1 MAKHKYTALILAI
14 LAFSLPFAT
23 LGYSPMWEKSYDGG
37 KNDYAN
43 SVVCDYQDN
52 IIVTGSTYQK
62 SWDYVTIKYDK
73 NGNVLWQNVEQEDGT
88 QEAHDV
94 AVDKQN
100 NVYVTGISSGRF
112 YTVKYSSDGKKQ
124 WAEKFNMG
132 SNDSGEGV
140 ATDSKGNVI
149 VVGHSLITNQYD
161 VYTVKYDKNGKMVWK
176 VVYQDAHDDFAY
188 DVVVDA
194 YDNII
199 VAGMTMGTSRVDTE
213 NSFMVLKY
221 NKDGKLLWRAQYD
234 GKQAHGMGVALDFEG
249 NVIIAGYVHNG
260 NDFDYKTVKFNK
272 DGKLLWHKSYNAGKD
287 DKAYAIAVD
296 KKDNIAITGSSYKGG
311 ALYFDYLTVI
321 YDKSGKQIWEQ
332 RQEIGEDD
340 QANGVAFDSRG
351 NVVVTGSVRLKSWE
365 FHTIKY
371 RN

>member
-1 MAKHKYTALILAI
+1 MVKHKYTALILAI
-14 LAFSLPFAT
+14 LTFSLPFAT

-52 IIVTGSTYQK
+52 ILVTGKTYQK

-73 NGNVLWQNVEQEDGT
+73 NGNVLWQNIEQEDGT

-100 NVYVTGISSGRF
+100 NVYVTGISNGRF

-161 VYTVKYDKNGKMVWK
+161 VYTVKYDKDGKMIWK

-188 DVVVDA
+188 DVVVDPS
-194 YDNII
+194 DNII

-213 NSFMVLKY
+213 NSFMILKY
-221 NKDGKLLWRAQYD
+221 NKDGKLIWRAQYD

-272 DGKLLWHKSYNAGKD
+272 DGKLLWHNSYNAGKD
-287 DKAYAIAVD
+287 DKAYAVAVD

-311 ALYFDYLTVI
+311 ALYFEYLTVI
-321 YDKSGKQIWEQ
+321 YDKTGKQIWEQ